1 MGSKWCEIS
10 KCLPG
15 RPENRI
21 KNRFYSY
28 IQKNYD
34 FKIRE
39 EESNGLAN
47 KENLKHTAGIK
58 VVMHSEKSG
67 FFEKSN

>member
-1 MGSKWCEIS
+1 MGSRWCEIS
-10 KCLPG
+10 KALPG

-34 FKIRE
+34 FE
-39 EESNGLAN
+39 V
-47 KENLKHTAGIK
+47 KETLLKMEVK
-58 VVMHSEKSG
+58 L
-67 FFEKSN
+67 